1 MRSRGIG
8 EQIAGNGDASRVVDA
23 CMTESQTVET
33 VDFWFDPLCP
43 WAWMTSRWMLEVE
56 QVRDVHTVFHVMSL
70 SVLNEDKDVPEEYKE
85 MIQRGWGPVRLAIAV
100 EQQHGQEKLREFYT
114 AIGTARHPGGRD
126 FTHDLY
132 VEVLEQVGLPTELA
146 DAADDTSLD
155 DAVRASHQDGIER
168 VGQEVGTPVISV
180 GGTAF
185 FGPVLSPAPKG
196 EDAGRVFDGARLL
209 AGYDGFYELKRTR
222 DRDPIFD

>member
-1 MRSRGIG
+1 
-8 EQIAGNGDASRVVDA
+8 
-23 CMTESQTVET
+23 MTATEK

-56 QVRDVHTVFHVMSL
+56 KVRDVETVFHVMSL
-70 SVLNEDKDVPEEYKE
+70 SVLNEDKDIPEEYRE

-100 EQQHGQEKLREFYT
+100 EQQHGSDKVRELYT
-114 AIGTARHPGGRD
+114 ALGTRKHNQGRD
-126 FTHDLY
+126 YDRELY
-132 VEVLEQVGLPTELA
+132 LEALEEVGLPAELA
-146 DAADDTSLD
+146 DAADDASLD
-155 DAVRASHQDGIER
+155 DAVRASHADGISR
-168 VGQEVGTPVISV
+168 VGEEVGTPVISI

>member
-1 MRSRGIG
+1 MSATSTSA
-8 EQIAGNGDASRVVDA
+8 E
-23 CMTESQTVET
+23 TET
-33 VDFWFDPLCP
+33 VLFWFDPLCP

-56 QVRDVHTVFHVMSL
+56 KVRDVHTEFRVMSL
-70 SVLNEDKDVPEEYKE
+70 SVLNEDKDVPDEYRE
-85 MIQRGWGPVRLAIAV
+85 MIATGWGPVRLAIAV

-126 FTHDLY
+126 FDRGLY
-132 VEVLEQVGLPTELA
+132 EEVLAQIGLSTELA
-146 DAADDTSLD
+146 DAAEDSSLD
-155 DAVRASHQDGIER
+155 DAVRASHTDGIER
-168 VGQEVGTPVISV
+168 VGQEVGTPVIEV
-180 GGTAF
+180 GGVAF

>member
-1 MRSRGIG
+1 
-8 EQIAGNGDASRVVDA
+8 
-23 CMTESQTVET
+23 MTATEK

-56 QVRDVHTVFHVMSL
+56 KVRDVETVFHVMSL
-70 SVLNEDKDVPEEYKE
+70 SVLNEDKDVPEEYRE

-100 EQQHGQEKLREFYT
+100 EQQHGSDKVRELYT
-114 AIGTARHPGGRD
+114 ALGTRKHNQGRD
-126 FTHDLY
+126 YDRELY
-132 VEVLEQVGLPTELA
+132 LEALEEAGLPAELA
-146 DAADDTSLD
+146 DAADDASLD
-155 DAVRASHQDGIER
+155 DAVRASHADGIGR
-168 VGQEVGTPVISV
+168 VGEEVGTPVISI